1 MKRLKIILMGCAIM
15 ACLNA
20 YSAEEGFAR
29 YNVILQRK
37 PFGTP
42 PDSST
47 NILSSA
53 LNDKFKNIKLVEII
67 QGVKGIKVGLVDISS
82 NPQKCYYLGIGES
95 EDGWKIVDAD
105 FEMEGADVE
114 KDGEKRWLTLSGMA
128 YGGGINA
135 PPIGIPNTTATPSIN
150 AGGSSSGSESYIEK
164 LKKRRE
170 ARVKIAKEPELKGES
185 LDKHLEQMNM
195 DIIRAAAKGGDAPP
209 PLPME
214 LTPEQDKQLV
224 EEGVL
229 PPNE

>member
-1 MKRLKIILMGCAIM
+1 M
-15 ACLNA
+15 ACLSA
-20 YSAEEGFAR
+20 YSADEGFAR
-29 YNVILQRK
+29 YDVILQRK

-42 PDSST
+42 PDPST
-47 NILSSA
+47 NSLGSA

-114 KDGEKRWLTLSGMA
+114 KDGEKRWLTLSGLA
-128 YGGGINA
+128 YGGGVNA
-135 PPIGIPNTTATPSIN
+135 PPIGTPNTTASPSVN

-164 LKKRRE
+164 LKRRRE
-170 ARVKIAKEPELKGES
+170 ARQLTPNEPPKISGEEY
-185 LDKHLEQMNM
+185 DKHIQNLNIEQ
-195 DIIRAAAKGGDAPP
+195 IKKAAKGEDAPP
-209 PLPME
+209 PLPVQ

-224 EEGVL
+224 EEGIL
-229 PPNE
+229 PPQ